1 MSTIAS
7 PRASISVR
15 SPSSTRTS
23 FDSSRAPQPARRNR
37 AALRE
42 FYGLKNAAKD
52 GDAKISEESARTE
65 LGPEEDETLTELDAA
80 DFNAEAYV
88 DNLLAREGLKGVLKV
103 EADLISRELTSALLS
118 KHCLTVAK
126 KSEIWTAIGS
136 HWSTTTTPSC
146 SLRPARFDGCEGTWI
161 H

>member
-42 FYGLKNAAKD
+42 FYGLKTAAKD
-52 GDAKISEESARTE
+52 ADAKISEESARTE
-65 LGPEEDETLTELDAA
+65 LGPEEDETLTELDAT

-103 EADLISRELTSALLS
+103 EADLISRELTSAPLS

-126 KSEIWTAIGS
+126 KYEI
-136 HWSTTTTPSC
+136 
-146 SLRPARFDGCEGTWI
+146 
-161 H
+161 